1 MFPVLIYFKMYF
13 CDGKADISAAV
24 TPVLTAHYPS
34 EILIICWFAVQ
45 ETFIIIFISV
55 KHTFFS
61 GSFMNRK
68 FNSIYLKLKSF
79 LTL

>member
-13 CDGKADISAAV
+13 CDGKADFSAAV

-45 ETFIIIFISV
+45 ETFIIIFSV
-55 KHTFFS
+55 LNIH
-61 GSFMNRK
+61 SFQDL
-68 FNSIYLKLKSF
+68 SWIES
-79 LTL
+79 LTVFIWNWNLF